1 MLERKVGKKRSC
13 KKERVLEEKVAKKGS
28 CQEEMVLE
36 ENVNKRREAIKNR
49 GC

>member
-1 MLERKVGKKRSC
+1 MGKKRSC

-36 ENVNKRREAIKNR
+36 EKVYKRREAIKNR